1 MIDLT
6 TNAVTQVILDLVDE
20 TTREGRGRSLR
31 SELGFDAS
39 DPGSFSLG
47 ADGAALDSLE
57 LLTAAG
63 RVNEFFHLYET
74 GVEDLLLRKREVRD
88 WAEIARAAL
97 GEGVSGVTFSTS
109 GTTGRPK
116 RVTHSWESLEQEI
129 SFLGNVFDGRRRVIS
144 TVPAH
149 HIYGFLFTV
158 LLPAHVDV
166 PMLSFTWEDLGE
178 LAAHAQAGDLLVSHP
193 ALWRYLSRSV
203 GDWPGGVW
211 GTSSTAPLPADIH
224 RDLTAAGLERL
235 WEIYGSTE
243 TAGVG
248 LREVPDAPFELFS
261 YFSRQP
267 AGSADAPATGDS
279 GAAEAGDAAA
289 ADDPAAALLRRSL
302 PDGRHRTEELRDR
315 LEWVDDRRFYPRG
328 RLDRVVQV
336 GGENV
341 SLEHVEDV
349 LGGMPGVEQAIVRVT
364 EVDGEPRLKAF
375 LVTPA
380 ATAAATGPQAPSP
393 EAVDGYARENLRAVE
408 RPVSVRIGDDVP
420 RNAMGKIVDWERE

>member
-6 TNAVTQVILDLVDE
+6 ANAVTRVILDLVDE

-31 SELGFDAS
+31 SEPGFDAS

-63 RVNEFFHLYET
+63 RVNEFFHLHET
-74 GVEDLLLRKREVRD
+74 GVEDMLLRKRELRD
-88 WAEIARAAL
+88 WAEIAGAAL

-129 SFLGNVFDGRRRVIS
+129 SFLGNVLEGRRRVIS

-158 LLPAHVDV
+158 LLPEHIDV
-166 PMLSFTWEDLGE
+166 PVLSFTWEELGE
-178 LAAHAQAGDLLVSHP
+178 LSAGAQAGDLLVSHP

-203 GDWPGGVW
+203 GDWPDGVW
-211 GTSSTAPLPADIH
+211 GTSSTAPLPPNIH

-248 LREVPDAPFELFS
+248 LRSAPDAPFELFP
-261 YFSRQP
+261 YFSRHP
-267 AGSADAPATGDS
+267 AGHENAPETGDSGAPATGD
-279 GAAEAGDAAA
+279 AEAGDDPGGGGGASAPIATRRHAPHRGAAR
-289 ADDPAAALLRRSL
+289 P
-302 PDGRHRTEELRDR
+302 
-315 LEWVDDRRFYPRG
+315 PR
-328 RLDRVVQV
+328 
-336 GGENV
+336 
-341 SLEHVEDV
+341 
-349 LGGMPGVEQAIVRVT
+349 
-364 EVDGEPRLKAF
+364 
-375 LVTPA
+375 
-380 ATAAATGPQAPSP
+380 
-393 EAVDGYARENLRAVE
+393 
-408 RPVSVRIGDDVP
+408 
-420 RNAMGKIVDWERE
+420 MG